1 MEDIDET
8 LNLGA
13 FFDLVAAANEQGL
26 DVTLGKTYGVSTIKM
41 SRRWSGDFSETLFE
55 ADKIKDIY
63 DLMTIFDFLY
73 QELSDEI

>member
-41 SRRWSGDFSETLFE
+41 TRRWSGDFSETLFDSSE
-55 ADKIKDIY
+55 IHDIY
-63 DLMTIFDFLY
+63 DLMNIFDFLY
-73 QELSDEI
+73 QELENEI